1 MQDGT
6 GSDTDALLLAAGR
19 GEVDALGAFYDST
32 APTVFGLLQRA
43 IGDPEQ
49 AARVTARVYL
59 RVWSAAPRFDP
70 DDRSAEALVL
80 HVARCEIA
88 GWLSEAVARGPRSA
102 PEPAGS
108 TGEDPGSSP
117 AHRRV
122 R

>member
-32 APTVFGLLQRA
+32 APTVFGLLQRV

-49 AARVTARVYL
+49 VARATERVYL
-59 RVWSAAPRFDP
+59 RLWSSAPRFDP
-70 DDRSAEALVL
+70 DDRSADALVL
-80 HVARCEIA
+80 HVARREIA
-88 GWLSEAVARGPRSA
+88 GWLSDAPASIPRCA
-102 PEPAGS
+102 PERPGS
-108 TGEDPGSSP
+108 TGDSGSP
-117 AHRRV
+117 PTHGRV